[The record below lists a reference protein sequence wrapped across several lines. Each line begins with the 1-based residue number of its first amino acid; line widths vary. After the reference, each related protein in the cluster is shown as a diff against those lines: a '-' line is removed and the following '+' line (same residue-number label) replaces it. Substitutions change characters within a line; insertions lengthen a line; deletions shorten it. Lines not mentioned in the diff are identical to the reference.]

1 MKISEDLEKWLKR
14 LVILIFFLI
23 IFFFCKSIG
32 IIKGIINILIAL
44 TPLYVAIFISWLMK
58 PMAKFMNNKLK
69 IKYNL
74 ACYLAIIFL
83 LIIIGILIFTIIPEI
98 FYQIKVFIAS
108 LSTSIT
114 NLLKQLE
121 ELGLFNENSRLFAE
135 INTFLSNY
143 NLSINSIF
151 TQGLSWLKDH
161 SNLIT
166 NGVYSTLSVLQS
178 TIAVISQIGLGF
190 LLSLYLMPNFDHYSN
205 LFIRKIRPEQQ
216 KEVYTDLRNISVK
229 LRQYLWG
236 LLLDGISIF
245 IILSILITIFFG
257 HKIGYLT
264 AIVFCLIAA
273 LFNIISYVG
282 PIIGAVPLAL
292 VVFQHFGI
300 GGMILVIILISLAQF
315 VESNFIYPRI
325 MGNSINMHPVTLMIG
340 LLIFSTLFGMVG
352 MFISTPLLTIIKIF
366 LVKFGIIEE
375 DDL

>member
-178 TIAVISQIGLGF
+178 TIGVVSQIGLGF